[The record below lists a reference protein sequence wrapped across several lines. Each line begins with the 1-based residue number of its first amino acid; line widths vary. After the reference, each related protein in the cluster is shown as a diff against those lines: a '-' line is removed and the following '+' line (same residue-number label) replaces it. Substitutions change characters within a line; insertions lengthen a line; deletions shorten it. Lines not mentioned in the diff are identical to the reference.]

1 MDNIEGVDVGAV
13 CGMTTVCQSMHIN
26 QMSLVRCRL
35 LLVDPVAR
43 LTIKQVLEHPWLREA
58 PNTQLLSPAIMM
70 DKVSNSLCSVVC
82 ACMHAYEHEY
92 VCVCRRMCNDVVLKT
107 FN

>member
-1 MDNIEGVDVGAV
+1 MVRQLIAEA
-13 CGMTTVCQSMHIN
+13 CQ
-26 QMSLVRCRL
+26 QSLVRCRL

-70 DKVSNSLCSVVC
+70 DKVSKSLCRVVC
-82 ACMHAYEHEY
+82 ACVR
-92 VCVCRRMCNDVVLKT
+92 VCVRA
-107 FN
+107 